1 LQREEITNVK
11 KGVVGTKRRNNKHE
25 EKGTSNKH
33 KEWSSIL

>member
-11 KGVVGTKRRNNKHE
+11 KGVVGTKRRNNKRE
-25 EKGTSNKH
+25 EGRSNKR